1 MNLFQDSK
9 GLAALL
15 EKAEQQDETTD
26 ITPQTCNL
34 DDEEC
39 LTCGSQMRTITL
51 YNENLKAEVDYQVP
65 DAVFVY
71 IEGLEESEADLALL
85 LEETLKAKLQIHMN

>member
-39 LTCGSQMRTITL
+39 LTCGS
-51 YNENLKAEVDYQVP
+51 
-65 DAVFVY
+65 
-71 IEGLEESEADLALL
+71 
-85 LEETLKAKLQIHMN
+85 

>member
-1 MNLFQDSK
+1 
-9 GLAALL
+9 
-15 EKAEQQDETTD
+15 
-26 ITPQTCNL
+26 
-34 DDEEC
+34 
-39 LTCGSQMRTITL
+39 MRTITL